1 MKILKYTF
9 LVVGAAVV
17 LFGALAA
24 YLAATFDPNAYKP
37 EIIRLVKD
45 KTQRTLKL
53 DGDIRL
59 AFWPSIGAD
68 LGRLSLSEAGGDKVF
83 LSVEGARVSLAVMP
97 LLSKQVVVNEVRVRG
112 ARANL
117 TRFKDGRTSIDDLA
131 GAGAAGGAKPAPG
144 GEFGF
149 DIDHVVIED
158 SAFSYRDETT
168 GAQYALSRVNL
179 KTGRVANGVPTRIE
193 LSFAV
198 QGNKPKVDLATD
210 LKTRLT
216 FDLEKQ
222 VYALDDLELQAKGT
236 AADVTNLALKAGG
249 GVTAKLKSGEFS
261 TDKLSVAMTG
271 ASGKETFDI
280 KLDAPRLNFA
290 GDKASG
296 DRLAITA
303 RVSGPQGSTSANVSL
318 PGIEGSAKA
327 FKSGA
332 MTLDLD
338 MQQGDLAVKAK
349 IASPVTGNFEAR
361 QLSLPQLKASVTASG
376 PGIPGKSLSGQLA
389 GSAGIDAGK
398 QTAQVNLAGKVDA
411 SNLKARVGVAGF
423 APPGITFDVDIDQLD
438 VDRYA
443 PPKTAGGPGA
453 GGGAGGTGAT
463 GGGKQAEQPF
473 DLTALRNLRAN
484 GTLRIGSLKASNVK
498 ASNVRLD
505 IRAKGGRIDVSPV
518 AANLYQGALSGALS
532 INAAPATPTFAVK
545 QNLKGVDVGPLLKD
559 LADNDKLEGHGNV
572 SVDVTTQGSTVGAL
586 KKALNGSSAI
596 RLVNGAVRGIDIAGT
611 IRSAKAKL
619 GTLRGEQTQQA
630 DAKQKTDFSELSAS
644 FNIRN
649 GVAHNR
655 DLDMKSPLLR
665 VGGEGDI
672 NIGADSL
679 NYLVKASIVATSRG
693 QGGRDLADLAGVTV
707 PVRVT
712 GPLDSPTYKLDFA
725 SMATDV
731 AKKKVQDAVTGR
743 IQERLG
749 GGAAKDA
756 TKSGGGLQDAIKGLF
771 GR

>member
-1 MKILKYTF
+1 MKLLKYVAIAF
-9 LVVGAAVV
+9 GVLILVA
-17 LFGALAA
+17 GALAA
-24 YLAATFDPNAYKP
+24 YVAATFDPNAYKP
-37 EIIRLVKD
+37 QVIQLVKE

-53 DGDIRL
+53 DGDIKL

-68 LGRLSLSEAGGDKVF
+68 LGKLSLSEARSEKEF

-97 LLSKQVVVNEVRVRG
+97 LLSKQVVVNEVRLRG
-112 ARANL
+112 ARASI
-117 TRFKDGRTSIDDLA
+117 TRFKDGRTSADDLA
-131 GAGAAGGAKPAPG
+131 GAGAAGGAKPAAG
-144 GEFGF
+144 GEFAF
-149 DIDHVVIED
+149 DIDHVVVED
-158 SAFSYRDETT
+158 SAFNYRDEAT
-168 GAQYALSRVNL
+168 GAQYALSKVNL
-179 KTGRVANGVPTRIE
+179 RTGRVANGVPTRIE

-198 QGNKPKVDLATD
+198 QGNKPSVDLATD

-216 FDLEKQ
+216 FDLDRQIYVLE
-222 VYALDDLELQAKGT
+222 DLSLQAKGR

-249 GVTAKLKSGEFS
+249 GVTAKLKSGEFA

-271 ASGKETFDI
+271 TSGKDNFDV
-280 KLDAPRLNFA
+280 KLDAPRLSFT

-296 DRLAITA
+296 DRLTIAA
-303 RVSGPQGSTSANVSL
+303 RVSGPQGSTSADISL
-318 PGIEGSAKA
+318 PGIEGSAQA
-327 FKSGA
+327 FKSSA

-338 MQQGDLAVKAK
+338 MKQGDLVVNAK
-349 IASPVTGNFEAR
+349 IASPLAGNIHA
-361 QLSLPQLKASVTASG
+361 QQVSLPQMKASISASG
-376 PGIPGKSLSGQLA
+376 PNIPGKSLSGTLA
-389 GSAGIDAGK
+389 GSASVDAGK
-398 QTAQVNLAGKVDA
+398 QRAQANLAGKVAD
-411 SNLKARVGVAGF
+411 SNVKAKVGVAGF

-438 VDRYA
+438 VDRYM
-443 PPKTAGGPGA
+443 PPKTAGG
-453 GGGAGGTGAT
+453 TGAA

-505 IRAKGGRIDVSPV
+505 IKAGGGRVDVSPL
-518 AANLYQGALSGALS
+518 AANLYQGALSGAVS

-545 QNLKGVDVGPLLKD
+545 QNLKGVNVGPLLKD
-559 LADNDKLEGHGNV
+559 LADHDKLEGRGNV
-572 SVDVTTQGSTVGAL
+572 AVDVTTQGSSVGAL
-586 KKALNGSSAI
+586 KKALNGTAAM
-596 RLVNGAVRGIDIAGT
+596 RLTDGALKGIDIAGT
-611 IRSAKAKL
+611 IRSAKARL
-619 GTLRGEQTQQA
+619 GTLRGEQTQQS

-649 GVAHNR
+649 GVAHNK

-679 NYLVKASIVATSRG
+679 DYLVKASIVATSRG

-707 PVRVT
+707 PVRVS
-712 GPLDSPTYKLDFA
+712 GALDAPTYKLDFA

-749 GGAAKDA
+749 GGA
-756 TKSGGGLQDAIKGLF
+756 TKGGGGLQDAIKGLL
-771 GR
+771 RR